1 MTLPDV
7 IRWLTSTPV
16 NAFVMDLRW
25 VWPIS
30 ESLHFCGLA
39 LMVGTVGT
47 FDLRLLGLGK
57 GIPPAVLHRSV
68 RFGVAGFVVSAITGS
83 LFIFGQPDQYFYND
97 AFKVKATCLVLLGLN
112 VLAFYTL
119 EAREVL
125 KLDGAGNASFRAKCF
140 AAISLSLLV
149 LIMLSGRM
157 LTFFRPAGVFDP
169 DAAAVVIDSGEL
181 LVGRVNAK

>member
-1 MTLPDV
+1 MSLPEI

-16 NAFVMDLRW
+16 NSYVMDFRW
-25 VWPIS
+25 VWPAS

-47 FDLRLLGLGK
+47 FDLRLLGLAK
-57 GIPPAVLHRSV
+57 GISPAVLHRSI

-97 AFKVKATCLVLLGLN
+97 AFKVKASCLLLLGLN
-112 VLAFYTL
+112 VLAFYSL

-125 KLDGAGNASFRAKCF
+125 KLGPADDASLRAKCF
-140 AAISLSLLV
+140 AAISLTLLV

-157 LTFFRPAGVFDP
+157 LTFFRPALGFDP
-169 DAAAVVIDSGEL
+169 GTQ
-181 LVGRVNAK
+181 